1 MNTKP
6 KLKEPTHYES
16 AFDYNLALIKNG
28 HLKLSDDLLVARIDI
43 KQTHGSIILPDSAQL
58 EQNTATIL
66 CVASNLSAAD
76 YPLGAHIIPDQ
87 SKGRELVSKGNERL
101 VIYDVKTDIH
111 AVFLPE

>member
-1 MNTKP
+1 MNTKHT
-6 KLKEPTHYES
+6 KDLTHYES
-16 AFDYNLALIKNG
+16 AFDYQLALIKNK
-28 HLKLSDDLLVARIDI
+28 HLHLADDLLIARIDI

-66 CVASNLSAAD
+66 CVAKNLDSKD
-76 YPLGAHIIPDQ
+76 YPIGAHIIPDQ
-87 SKGRELVSKGNERL
+87 TKGRELVSRGNERL